1 MTASERPDPKRD
13 GRAISRTLTVAIDVG
28 GTFTDVTL
36 VDRETGE
43 SWKAK
48 TATTPPDFEKGFIE
62 GIRKVLAVARRE
74 PGEIAQVAH
83 GTTVA
88 TNAILEMR
96 GAPSA
101 LITTHGFRHVLEIGR
116 HDIPRKANFYSWVKP
131 KRPVRPSNVYEVHER
146 MSAAGT
152 VEAPLDEDGM
162 RAATRRIRDKGIHAI
177 AICFLHSFTNDAHE
191 RRAREIV
198 LEEHPEALVS
208 ISCEVLPVFREF
220 ERSMATILNV
230 YVMPLVATY
239 VARLDAELRRAGIEA
254 PLLLMK
260 SSGGVTGAATIRREP
275 VQTALSG
282 PAAGIVGA
290 IYESDRA
297 GYADVI
303 TVDIGG
309 TSADICLIRDGRPG
323 MTTKSQIGEW
333 PIQLPMVDIHTIGAG
348 GGSIAR
354 VSAAGALTVGPESA
368 GAVPGPVSYGR
379 GGTEPTVTD
388 AHLVLGHLPERL
400 LAGEMKIDID
410 AARRAI
416 EEKIARPLGLPVHE
430 AARGILQVVNNNM
443 LGAIRV
449 VSVERGL
456 DPRDFALLPF
466 GGAGPIHG
474 SDLARLLGIGTVVIP
489 PSPGVL
495 SAIGLTVSSLRN
507 EFSRTSLQ
515 SVENFDADIVARH
528 FLQLEEEAIAWL
540 NEEEVPG
547 KSRSIEWEAAMRYK
561 HQGFELHVPWAERR
575 VDGAALDKTVQRFHR
590 MHEQLYSFAQDDTPV
605 EIVTLRVTATGKL
618 PAPRSVPLRG
628 GRPAAECIVATQK
641 MFVDGRMVDCPIYDR
656 VALAPGAIVDGP
668 ALLQQLDT
676 TVVLERGD
684 RAEVH
689 AYGSLIVSVG
699 AGGNDLPGR
708 PEPLHEGIRQ

>member
-1 MTASERPDPKRD
+1 VSERPE
-13 GRAISRTLTVAIDVG
+13 ASREAEGARRSLTVAIDVG

-48 TATTPPDFEKGFIE
+48 TATTPPDFETGFVE
-62 GIRKVLAVARRE
+62 GIRKVLAVAGRD
-74 PGEIAQVAH
+74 PAEIAQVAH

-96 GAPSA
+96 GARA
-101 LITTHGFRHVLEIGR
+101 GLITTAGFRHVLEIGR

-131 KRPVRPSNVYEVHER
+131 KRPVRPADVFEVSER
-146 MSAAGT
+146 VAAGGT
-152 VEAPLDEDGM
+152 VETPLDEDEV
-162 RAATRRIRDKGIHAI
+162 RAAAKLCRERGMEAV
-177 AICFLHSFTNDAHE
+177 AVCFLHSFANGDHE

-198 LEEHPEALVS
+198 LEEHPDAMVS
-208 ISCEVLPVFREF
+208 ISSEVLPVFREF

-239 VARLDAELRRAGIEA
+239 VAKLDAELKKAGIRA

-260 SSGGVTGAATIRREP
+260 SSGGVTGASTIKREP
-275 VQTALSG
+275 IQTALSG

-290 IYESDRA
+290 IYEAGRA
-297 GYADVI
+297 GHSNVI

-309 TSADICLIRDGRPG
+309 TSADICLIRDGRPEL
-323 MTTKSQIGEW
+323 TTKSQIGDW

-348 GGSIAR
+348 GGSIAK
-354 VSAAGALTVGPESA
+354 VNTSGALTVGPESA
-368 GAVPGPVSYGR
+368 GALPGPVSYGR

-400 LAGEMKIDID
+400 LAGEMEIDLS
-410 AARRAI
+410 AAKAAI
-416 EEKIARPLGLPVHE
+416 EEKVARPLGLSVHD

-443 LGAIRV
+443 LGAIRI

-456 DPRDFALLPF
+456 DPREFALLPF

-474 SDLARLLGIGTVVIP
+474 SDLARLLGIRTVVIP

-515 SVENFDADIVARH
+515 SAAAFDAEQVSRD
-528 FLQLEEEAIAWL
+528 FSQLEAEAIAWL
-540 NEEEVPG
+540 DEEEVPLDG
-547 KSRSIEWEAAMRYK
+547 RTVEWEAAMRYK
-561 HQGFELHVPWAERR
+561 HQGFELNVPWSERNGTEVGLYR
-575 VDGAALDKTVQRFHR
+575 AIESFHR
-590 MHEQLYSFAQDDTPV
+590 LHDQLYSFSQEDAPV
-605 EIVTLRVTATGKL
+605 EIVTLRVTAKGDL
-618 PAPRSVPLRG
+618 PAPKSVPLSG
-628 GRPAAECIVATQK
+628 GRPASKCVIATQQ
-641 MFVDGRMVDCPIYDR
+641 MYVDGAMKDCPVYDR
-656 VALAPGAIVDGP
+656 VALAAGATVEGP
-668 ALLQQLDT
+668 AILQQLDT
-676 TVVLERGD
+676 TVVLESGD
-684 RAEVH
+684 TATVH
-689 AYGSLIVSVG
+689 EYGSLIVSIG
-699 AGGNDLPGR
+699 
-708 PEPLHEGIRQ
+708 EPAD

>member
-1 MTASERPDPKRD
+1 MSTQEHGLR
-13 GRAISRTLTVAIDVG
+13 RTLTVAIDVG

-62 GIRKVLAVARRE
+62 GIRKVLAVAGRDARE
-74 PGEIAQVAH
+74 VAQVAH

-96 GAPSA
+96 GAPAA
-101 LITTHGFRHVLEIGR
+101 LITTRGFRHVLEIGR

-131 KRPVRPSNVYEVHER
+131 KRPVRPSDVHEVSER
-146 MSAAGT
+146 IAAGGT
-152 VEAPLDEDGM
+152 IETALDESEV
-162 RAATRRIRDKGIHAI
+162 REAARRIAKRGIEAV
-177 AICFLHSFTNDAHE
+177 AICFLHSFANPAHE
-191 RRAREIV
+191 KRAREIV
-198 LEEHPEALVS
+198 LEEHPDALVS
-208 ISCEVLPVFREF
+208 ISSEVLPVFREF

-239 VARLDAELRRAGIEA
+239 VAKLGAELKAAGIEA
-254 PLLLMK
+254 PLFLMK

-275 VQTALSG
+275 IQTALSG

-290 IYESDRA
+290 IYESGRA
-297 GYADVI
+297 GHPNVI

-309 TSADICLIRDGRPG
+309 TSADICLIRDGRPEL
-323 MTTKSQIGEW
+323 TTKSQIGEW

-354 VSAAGALTVGPESA
+354 VNAAGGLTVGPESA
-368 GAVPGPVSYGR
+368 GALPGPVSYGR
-379 GGTEPTVTD
+379 GGVEPTVTD

-400 LAGEMKIDID
+400 LAGEMKIDVA

-416 EEKIARPLGLPVHE
+416 EERIARPLGLSVE
-430 AARGILQVVNNNM
+430 DAAHGILQVINNNM

-474 SDLARLLGIGTVVIP
+474 SDLARLLGINTVVVP

-515 SVENFDADIVARH
+515 NADSIDTDQVERDYR
-528 FLQLEEEAIAWL
+528 QLEADAVAWL
-540 NEEEVPG
+540 DEEEVPADG
-547 KSRSIEWEAAMRYK
+547 RTIEWEAAMRYR
-561 HQGFELHVPWAERR
+561 HQGFELNVPWTDRK
-575 VDGAALDKTVQRFHR
+575 VDRQALAGAIEGFHR
-590 MHEQLYSFAQDDTPV
+590 LHEQLYSFAQEDTPV
-605 EIVTLRVTATGKL
+605 EIVTLRVTAKGDL
-618 PAPRSVPLRG
+618 PAPRSVKLSG
-628 GRPAAECIVATQK
+628 GKAAADCVIARQDIH
-641 MFVDGRMVDCPIYDR
+641 VDGAMVDCPVYDR
-656 VALAPGAIVDGP
+656 AALGVGESVTGP

-676 TVVLERGD
+676 TIVLEPGD
-684 RAEVH
+684 VATVH
-689 AYGSLIVSVG
+689 EYGSLIVKIG
-699 AGGNDLPGR
+699 AP
-708 PEPLHEGIRQ
+708 

>member
-1 MTASERPDPKRD
+1 MNEVSTASGGDEPRR
-13 GRAISRTLTVAIDVG
+13 ILTVAIDVG

-48 TATTPPDFEKGFIE
+48 TATTPPDFETGFIE
-62 GIRKVLAVARRE
+62 GIRKVLAVAGRDPR
-74 PGEIAQVAH
+74 EIAQVAH

-96 GAPSA
+96 GAPAA
-101 LITTHGFRHVLEIGR
+101 LITTRGFRHVVEIGR

-131 KRPVRPSNVYEVHER
+131 KRPVRPSNVFEVSER
-146 MSAAGT
+146 IAAGGAVET
-152 VEAPLDEDGM
+152 VLDEGEV
-162 RAATRRIRDKGIHAI
+162 REAARRIRAKGIDAI
-177 AICFLHSFTNDAHE
+177 AICFLHSFTNSAHE

-198 LEEHPEALVS
+198 LEEHPDALVS
-208 ISCEVLPVFREF
+208 ISAEVLPVFREF
-220 ERSMATILNV
+220 ERSMATMLNV

-239 VARLDAELRRAGIEA
+239 VAKLDAELKKAGITA
-254 PLLLMK
+254 PLFLMK

-275 VQTALSG
+275 IQTALSG

-290 IYESDRA
+290 IYEAGRA
-297 GYADVI
+297 GHSNVI

-309 TSADICLIRDGRPG
+309 TSADICLIRDGRPEL
-323 MTTKSQIGEW
+323 TTKSQIGEW

-354 VSAAGALTVGPESA
+354 VNASGALTVGPESA
-368 GAVPGPVSYGR
+368 GALPGPVSYSR

-400 LAGEMKIDID
+400 LAGEMKIDIE

-416 EEKIARPLGLPVHE
+416 EEKIAKPLGLSVHE
-430 AARGILQVVNNNM
+430 AAKGILQVINNNM

-474 SDLARLLGIGTVVIP
+474 SDLAHLLGIGTVVVP

-507 EFSRTSLQ
+507 EFSRTRLQ
-515 SVENFDADIVARH
+515 NADSIDTDLVARD
-528 FLQLEEEAIAWL
+528 FSQLESEALAWL
-540 NEEEVPG
+540 NEEEVPEG
-547 KSRSIEWEAAMRYK
+547 GRTIEWEVAMRYR
-561 HQGFELHVPWAERR
+561 HQGFELNVPWASRR
-575 VDGAALDKTVQRFHR
+575 VDAEALRQAIEGFHR
-590 MHEQLYSFAQDDTPV
+590 LHEQLYSFAQEDAPV
-605 EIVTLRVTATGKL
+605 EIVTLRVTAKGDL
-618 PAPRSVPLRG
+618 PAPRSVKLTG
-628 GRPAAECIVATQK
+628 GKPASECIIARQDIYVE
-641 MFVDGRMVDCPIYDR
+641 GRMVECPVYDR
-656 VALAPGAIVDGP
+656 AALAPGEAVAGP

-676 TVVLERGD
+676 TIVLEPGD
-684 RAEVH
+684 VATVH
-689 AYGSLIVSVG
+689 EYGSLIVSIANG
-699 AGGNDLPGR
+699 
-708 PEPLHEGIRQ
+708 

>member
-1 MTASERPDPKRD
+1 MNERSEAKRANAD
-13 GRAISRTLTVAIDVG
+13 AHRVLTVAIDVG

-48 TATTPPDFEKGFIE
+48 TATTPPDFERGFID
-62 GIRKVLAVARRE
+62 GIRKVLAVAQRE
-74 PGEIAQVAH
+74 PCEIAQVAH

-96 GAPSA
+96 GARSA
-101 LITTHGFRHVLEIGR
+101 LMTTKGFRHVLEIGR

-131 KRPVRPSNVYEVHER
+131 KRPVRPRDIYEVSER
-146 MSAAGT
+146 ISAGGQVLSA
-152 VEAPLDEDGM
+152 LDENAV
-162 RAATRRIRDKGIHAI
+162 RAAARSVRDRGIDAI
-177 AICFLHSFTNDAHE
+177 AICFLHSFANGINE
-191 RRAREIV
+191 QRARDIV

-208 ISCEVLPVFREF
+208 ISSEVLPVFREV

-239 VARLDAELRRAGIEA
+239 VARLNAELRNTGIEA

-260 SSGGVTGAATIRREP
+260 SSGGVTGVATIKREP
-275 VQTALSG
+275 IQTALSG

-290 IYESDRA
+290 IYEAGRA
-297 GYADVI
+297 GLENVI

-309 TSADICLIRDGRPG
+309 TSADICLIRDGRPSL
-323 MTTKSQIGEW
+323 TTKSQVGEW

-354 VSAAGALTVGPESA
+354 VNAAGTLTVGPESA
-368 GAVPGPVSYGR
+368 GAKPGPVCYGR
-379 GGTEPTVTD
+379 GGVEPTVTD

-400 LAGEMKIDID
+400 LAGEMKIDRD
-410 AARRAI
+410 AAVRAI
-416 EEKIARPLGLPVHE
+416 DEKVATPLGMSVHE
-430 AARGILQVVNNNM
+430 AAKGILQVVNNNM

-456 DPRDFALLPF
+456 DPRGFALLPF

-474 SDLARLLGIGTVVIP
+474 SDLARLLGISSVVVP

-515 SVENFDADIVARH
+515 NAQTFDAAAVSSAFDE
-528 FLQLEEEAIAWL
+528 LQQEAVAWL
-540 NEEEVPG
+540 DEEEVPDH
-547 KSRSIEWEAAMRYK
+547 SRSIEWEVAMRYK
-561 HQGFELHVPWAERR
+561 HQGFELNVPWTDRR
-575 VDGAALDKTVQRFHR
+575 VDADALARVTEGFHHL
-590 MHEQLYSFAQDDTPV
+590 HEQLYSFSQEDTPV
-605 EIVTLRVTATGKL
+605 EIVTLRVTATGTL
-618 PAPRSVPLRG
+618 PPLKSVPLSG
-628 GRPAAECIVATQK
+628 GRPTDQAMIGIQK
-641 MFVDGRMVDCPIYDR
+641 MFVDGVMTDCPIYDR
-656 VALAPGAIVDGP
+656 LALSADAVVTGP
-668 ALLQQLDT
+668 ALIQQLDT
-676 TVVLERGD
+676 TIVLDLGD
-684 RAEVH
+684 TARVH
-689 AYGSLIVSVG
+689 EYGSLIVSIG
-699 AGGNDLPGR
+699 ARDVAQTVNR
-708 PEPLHEGIRQ
+708 EASS